1 METVKLYYENA
12 FLQDFTAVVESCGAV
27 KSGFAVVLD
36 RTAFYPEGGGQPAD
50 HGTLGDARVLDVH
63 EKDGVVTHLC
73 DRALPEGAEV
83 SGHIDWARRF
93 DHMQQHSGEHIVSG
107 MLCSAFHCD
116 NVGFHLGA
124 DTVTIDYNADI
135 SWEQVLDIE
144 RRANRYIWEN
154 HPIHIWYPSPE
165 ELAALPYR
173 SKKALEGPV
182 RLTEFPGADLCACC
196 GTHVERSGQV
206 GLVKFVGWQK
216 FRDGVRLELLCG
228 QRALDDLSA
237 CWEQS
242 RQIGQA
248 LSVKPEASFAAVDR
262 MQSEL
267 LAARE
272 RAAGLEAQVF
282 AHTAAEYAGK
292 GDTVLITA
300 PLEGD
305 GVRRLCDAV
314 AQTCGGRCAVFSGTD
329 GTYRYA
335 LIHAGQDIRPL
346 VKDMND
352 ALHGRG
358 GGRDGF
364 AQGSAA
370 CTAEEIRAFFSR
382 R

>member
-12 FLQDFTAVVESCGAV
+12 FTQDFTAVVESCGAV
-27 KSGFAVVLD
+27 KGGFAVVLD

-50 HGTLGDARVLDVH
+50 HGTLGEARVLDVH

-73 DRALPEGAEV
+73 DGELPVGAAV
-83 SGHIDWARRF
+83 SGRIDWARRF

-107 MLCSAFHCD
+107 MLCSTFHCD
-116 NVGFHLGA
+116 NVGFHMGA
-124 DTVTIDYNADI
+124 DVVTIDYNADI
-135 SWEQVLDIE
+135 TWEQVLE
-144 RRANRYIWEN
+144 VEQRANAYIWED
-154 HPIHIWYPSPE
+154 HPVHIWYPSPA

-173 SKKALEGPV
+173 SKKELTGAV
-182 RLTEFPGADLCACC
+182 RITEFPGADMCACC

-206 GLVKFVGWQK
+206 GLVKFLSCQK

-228 QRALDDLSA
+228 RRAADYLSA
-237 CWEQS
+237 CWEQA
-242 RQIGQA
+242 RQIGQS
-248 LSVKPEASFAAVDR
+248 LSVKPEASFPAVSR
-262 MQSEL
+262 MQAEL
-267 LAARE
+267 LHTKE
-272 RAAGLEAQVF
+272 RAARLEEQSF

-292 GDTVLITA
+292 GDTVLVTG

-305 GVRRLCDAV
+305 GARRLCDAV
-314 AQTCGGRCAVFSGTD
+314 AQTCGGRCAVFAGED
-329 GTYRYA
+329 GAYRYA
-335 LIHAGQDIRPL
+335 VIHTGQDIRPL

-352 ALHGRG
+352 TLHGRG

-370 CTAEEIRAFFSR
+370 CTAEEIRVFFSR